1 MQEARPALPPE
12 APWPLVGREGQ
23 VRRAADALARRAPAV
38 FLYGASGVGKSRIA
52 HAIGDAMADGGSVI
66 LHAAGNI
73 ALSAIPFA
81 TLAPA
86 LARGERGPSAI
97 PADPLA
103 LFAYAD
109 AAIAELGAGHGIV
122 LIVDDLDAADSV
134 SVGLIAQLAAA
145 GRLQLIATIREGSP
159 VPEAALPLASMPS
172 ALRLDVPPLTVDEI
186 ETLITAVLGD
196 PLAHRDAIDL
206 FEASHGNPLFLRELV
221 LGAWDA
227 GGIVHDE
234 AHWRFARAPESTLA
248 LRDLIRARLHALAPA
263 ERDVIERL
271 AVCEPL
277 EIGEFPG
284 DASAALADLETRGMI
299 RVDESRHGVAIT
311 LAHPYYS
318 AAVRETMPRIRAIA
332 LLNEQADIV
341 EREGMHAA
349 DELRVAI
356 WRLDAGGRADPDL
369 LLRAAGL
376 AHRGLD
382 HRTAARL
389 AEAAIAGGIDTA
401 EAHMMHAELMWS
413 LGRGADALHALER
426 AETAARTGA
435 EPARMLSAIA
445 ARRAEV
451 YGSDPLGSERGI
463 RLLDEI
469 GAVAPEQL
477 PMLLLSKASLEMH
490 LLRAHDALA
499 HVEQARALLAA
510 HPAGAAIA
518 DLAGASPLSYLQ
530 RTDDAIAAARRAY
543 AHAEGAQA
551 AFPRRRAAMVLAGI
565 LLDNDLIGEARALV
579 VESLHDAIREDDQ
592 FTARMDEFTMAR
604 IFWSMGRLDAATRWL
619 RDTVSGAEQR
629 GPGSLRSPAL
639 GLMSVIACEQGDLD
653 TAKALRRRMDE
664 GYDRE
669 DSLTALAE
677 AWIQRTDGDIDG
689 AASVLIERAE
699 TVMPRGAFSG
709 AATFLHQLVRLG
721 SPAHTRDAAD
731 RLDALAEIA
740 PGARVRRRARHARAA
755 ADEDPVALRSVAE
768 DWERCG
774 ALLYAAETFAEVARI
789 ERTRGRSREAGADAR
804 RSAELAAACEGAR
817 TPLLQFAETAEPLT
831 PREREVAS
839 LAAQGLSSNEIAQR
853 LFLSPRTVNNHL
865 QSTYAKLGIRG
876 RHELNA

>member
-1 MQEARPALPPE
+1 MQDARPALPPE
-12 APWPLVGREGQ
+12 APWPLTGRADQ
-23 VRRAADALARRAPAV
+23 VQRAIDALERRAPGV
-38 FLYGASGVGKSRIA
+38 LLYGPSGVGKSRIA
-52 HAIGDAMADGGSVI
+52 HAVGEAMTARGTVV
-66 LHAAGNI
+66 LHAAGNQ

-86 LARGERGPSAI
+86 LARGAHGPAPI
-97 PADPLA
+97 PSDPLG
-103 LFAYAD
+103 LFAHAD
-109 AAIAELGAGHGIV
+109 AAISELGGGHGVV
-122 LIVDDLDAADSV
+122 LIVDDLDAADPV
-134 SVGLIAQLAAA
+134 SIGLIAQLAAA
-145 GRLQLIATIREGSP
+145 GRVQLIATIREGSP
-159 VPEAALPLASMPS
+159 VPEAALPLASMPAS
-172 ALRLDVPPLTVDEI
+172 LRIDVPALSVDEVGA
-186 ETLITAVLGD
+186 LLAGVFGD
-196 PLAHRDAIDL
+196 PLAHRDTIDL
-206 FEASHGNPLFLRELV
+206 YEASHGNPLFLRELV
-221 LGAWDA
+221 LGAWES

-234 AHWRFARAPESTLA
+234 GHWRFLRPPESTLA
-248 LRDLIRARLHALAPA
+248 LRDLIRARMHALSPA
-263 ERDVIERL
+263 ERDVVERL
-271 AVCEPL
+271 AVCEPI
-277 EIGEFPG
+277 EIREFGPG
-284 DASAALADLETRGMI
+284 ASAPLADLEARGMI
-299 RVDESRHGVAIT
+299 RVDESGHGIAIT

-341 EREGMHAA
+341 ERDGMHAA

-356 WRLDAGGRADPDL
+356 WRLDAGGRADPEL
-369 LLRAAGL
+369 LLRAARL

-389 AEAAIAGGIDTA
+389 AEAAIEGGIDTA
-401 EAHMMHAELMWS
+401 DVHMMHAELMWA
-413 LGRGADALHALER
+413 LGRGADALRALER
-426 AETAARTGA
+426 AEAAARTGA
-435 EPARMLSAIA
+435 DPARVLSAIA

-477 PMLLLSKASLEMH
+477 PMLLLSKATLEMH
-490 LLRAHDALA
+490 LLRAHDALG
-499 HVEQARALLAA
+499 HVAQARELLAA
-510 HPAGAAIA
+510 HPAGNAIA

-530 RTDDAIAAARRAY
+530 RTEDAIAAGRRAY
-543 AHAEGAQA
+543 AHAEGASA
-551 AFPRRRAAMVLAGI
+551 AFPRRRAAMVLAGV
-565 LLDNDLIGEARALV
+565 LLENDRIADARALV
-579 VESLHDAIREDDQ
+579 IESLHDAIREDDQ
-592 FTARMDEFTMAR
+592 FTARMDEFTMGR
-604 IFWSMGRLDAATRWL
+604 VFWSMGRLDAATRWL

-639 GLMSVIACEQGDLD
+639 GLMAVIACEQGDLELA
-653 TAKALRRRMDE
+653 TSLRRRMDE

-677 AWIQRTDGDIDG
+677 AWIQRTEGDVDG
-689 AASVLIERAE
+689 AAAVLIERAE

-709 AATFLHQLVRLG
+709 ASTFLHQLVRLG

-731 RLDALAEIA
+731 RLGALAEIA
-740 PGARVRRRARHARAA
+740 PGERVRRRARHARAA
-755 ADEDPVALRSVAE
+755 ADEDPIALRAVAE

-774 ALLYAAETFAEVARI
+774 ALLYAAETYAEVARI
-789 ERTRGRSREAGADAR
+789 ERSLGRSREAGADAR

-817 TPLLQFAETAEPLT
+817 TPLLRFAESAEPLT